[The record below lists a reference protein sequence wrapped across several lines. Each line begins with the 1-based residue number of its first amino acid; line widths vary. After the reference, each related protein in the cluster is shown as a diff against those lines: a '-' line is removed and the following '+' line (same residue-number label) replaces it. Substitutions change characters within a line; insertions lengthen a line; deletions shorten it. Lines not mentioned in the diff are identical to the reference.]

1 MLDQLRIN
9 QKIQVAREGEKDW
22 YASTIQDIKNG
33 ELHIALPRLRGDV
46 LVLTPG
52 DNVQVRFFDQNA
64 SFIFPARYL
73 GRTIETI
80 PLYRLMPAGECQRV
94 QQRQHVRLKTLL
106 EVNYAHPPEK
116 NRRPKFKSACTVDI
130 SGGGMLLAMDEP
142 VQPGK
147 ELLLE
152 FTLPLRAGARKIQLR
167 GRVVRLLEKEN
178 SKYRVA
184 VEFTEITTAQQDLIM
199 RYIFQ
204 CMAEQARLTRM

>member
-9 QKIQVAREGEKDW
+9 QKIQVAREGERDW
-22 YASTIQDIKNG
+22 YASTIQDIKGG

-52 DNVQVRFFDQNA
+52 DNVKVRFFDENA
-64 SFIFPARYL
+64 SFIFPARCL
-73 GRTIETI
+73 GRTIEAI
-80 PLYRLMPAGECQRV
+80 PLYRLAPTGDCQRV

-106 EVNYAHPPEK
+106 EVHYAHPPEK
-116 NRRPKFKSACTVDI
+116 NRRPRYKKAFTVDI

-142 VQPGK
+142 VLPGR
-147 ELLLE
+147 ELLVE
-152 FTLPLRAGARKIQLR
+152 FNLPLRTGARKMELR
-167 GRVVRLLEKEN
+167 GRVVRLQEREK
-178 SKYRVA
+178 SKYHVA
-184 VEFTEITTAQQDLIM
+184 LEFVDITTAQQDLIM